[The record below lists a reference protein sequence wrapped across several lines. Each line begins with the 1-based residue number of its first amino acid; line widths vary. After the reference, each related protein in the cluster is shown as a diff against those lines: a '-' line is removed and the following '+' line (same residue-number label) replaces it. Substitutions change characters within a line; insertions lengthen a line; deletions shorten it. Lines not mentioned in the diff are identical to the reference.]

1 VSDQKLHKVRTDQEV
16 SDAIRRAFGRYSLE
30 RPAAEL
36 FDHQQGRGSRPG
48 PWIRGLAVAALAAA
62 GLLLATLWPGDGQN
76 TALGPAPARA
86 FASWTPKPQRADS
99 DSLADAVARCRNADA
114 RGAELP
120 IAATERRGGYTLVLR
135 TDGARRAVCIA
146 GPNGQLLSLPAPP
159 KLPAGEAPPGRA
171 NSFPIEEV
179 VYPGP
184 GNPLAERVGILVG
197 RVGPHVGAVEIT
209 PDHGVAATATISRGY
224 FVAWWPGTAE
234 DAAHAMIRAR
244 SDVGN
249 PVAAFRLLRRDASLV
264 ELAQDPSTAEPLPAK
279 VSEEDGSGQRPILTV
294 LTPRPDLSREIV
306 VRLSGHVGADRA
318 APDCQEFSTD
328 ERWRAASPS
337 LAPECRHPS
346 R

>member
-1 VSDQKLHKVRTDQEV
+1 MSDQKLHKVRTDQEL
-16 SDAIRRAFGRYSLE
+16 SEAIRRAFGRYSLE

-36 FDHQQGRGSRPG
+36 FDHQRGRGSRPG
-48 PWIRGLAVAALAAA
+48 PAVRALAVSALAAA
-62 GLLLATLWPGDGQN
+62 GLLLATLWPGDGQY
-76 TALGPAPARA
+76 TALGPAPMRA

-99 DSLADAVARCRNADA
+99 DSLADAVARCGNADP

-120 IAATERRGGYTLVLR
+120 IAATERRGGYTLVFR

-146 GPNGQLLSLPAPP
+146 GPHGQLLSLPAPP
-159 KLPAGEAPPGRA
+159 KLPAGEGRPGPA
-171 NSFPIEEV
+171 DSFPIEEV
-179 VYPGP
+179 AYPGP

-197 RVGPHVGAVEIT
+197 RVAPHVGAVEIR
-209 PDHGVAATATISRGY
+209 PARGVAVTATVSRGY
-224 FVAWWPGTAE
+224 FVAWWPGAAE

-249 PVAAFRLLRRDASLV
+249 PVAAFQLLPGDASLV
-264 ELAQDPSTAEPLPAK
+264 ELAQDPSTAEPLPAV
-279 VSEEDGSGQRPILTV
+279 VSQVEGSGQQPILTV
-294 LTPRPDLSREIV
+294 LTPRADLSREIA
-306 VRLSGHVGADRA
+306 VRLSGHVGADPA

-328 ERWRAASPS
+328 EGWRAASPS

>member
-1 VSDQKLHKVRTDQEV
+1 VSDRKLRKVSTDQEL
-16 SDAIRRAFGRYSLE
+16 SEAIRRAFGRYSLE

-36 FDHQQGRGSRPG
+36 FDHQHGRGSRRG
-48 PWIRGLAVAALAAA
+48 PAVRALAVAALAAA
-62 GLLLATLWPGDGQN
+62 GLLLATLWPGDGQD

-86 FASWTPKPQRADS
+86 FASWTPKPRRADA
-99 DSLADAVARCRNADA
+99 DSLADAVARCRRADP

-120 IAATERRGGYTLVLR
+120 IAATERRGGFTLVFR
-135 TDGARRAVCIA
+135 TDGARRGVCIA
-146 GPNGQLLSLPAPP
+146 GPHGQLLSLPAPP

-171 NSFPIEEV
+171 DSFPIEEV

-184 GNPLAERVGILVG
+184 NNALAERVGILVG
-197 RVGPHVGAVEIT
+197 RVAPHVGAVEIS
-209 PDHGVAATATISRGY
+209 PAHGVAVTATVSRGY

-249 PVAAFRLLRRDASLV
+249 PVAAFQLLGRDASLV
-264 ELAQDPSTAEPLPAK
+264 ELAQDPSTAEPLPAE
-279 VSEEDGSGQRPILTV
+279 VSEVDGSGRQPILTV
-294 LTPRPDLSREIV
+294 LTPRADLSREIA
-306 VRLSGHVGADRA
+306 VRLSGDEGADRA

-337 LAPECRHPS
+337 LAPKCRYPS